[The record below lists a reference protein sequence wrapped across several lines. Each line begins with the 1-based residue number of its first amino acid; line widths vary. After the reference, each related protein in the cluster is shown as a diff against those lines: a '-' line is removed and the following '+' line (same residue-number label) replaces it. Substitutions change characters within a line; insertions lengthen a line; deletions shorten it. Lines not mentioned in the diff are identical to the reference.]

1 MIIAIWIIAICEIV
15 RAVQNLMQLRMLRK
29 DAGSRDNAYAEF
41 IKSLKRTDREF
52 VKGLL
57 EEFDRQ
63 DADMRGDK
71 ECGTE

>member
-15 RAVQNLMQLRMLRK
+15 RAVQNIMQLSMLRK
-29 DAGSRDNAYAEF
+29 DTGSRDNAYAEF

-63 DADMRGDK
+63 DADMRGEED
-71 ECGTE
+71 ERA